1 MSNLNSFRTLRIDH
15 VKMLADLAN
24 ALAKA
29 RLFIL
34 PNVEN
39 EIVDGA
45 DEVQP
50 LVAEMR
56 VDLPPEL
63 AALMVHL
70 FIYLLNLF
78 TLQMNNIL
86 LCIARL
92 PFCCCCCA
100 SFVCCVWC
108 VGFRT
113 LGEPTTNST
122 VAKIWSLHC
131 IVATH
136 TQRRR

>member
-45 DEVQP
+45 LLDNLPSGNLIRLQTPDLFVSST
-50 LVAEMR
+50 LVR
-56 VDLPPEL
+56 SL
-63 AALMVHL
+63 
-70 FIYLLNLF
+70 
-78 TLQMNNIL
+78 
-86 LCIARL
+86 IARGAKQL
-92 PFCCCCCA
+92 P
-100 SFVCCVWC
+100 V
-108 VGFRT
+108 
-113 LGEPTTNST
+113 PPK
-122 VAKIWSLHC
+122 VADY
-131 IVATH
+131 IVKH
-136 TQRRR
+136 DLYQDPE

>member
-1 MSNLNSFRTLRIDH
+1 MSNLNFFRTLRIDR
-15 VKMLADLAN
+15 VKMLAD

-39 EIVDGA
+39 ENLDDA
-45 DEVQP
+45 DEAQP

-56 VDLPPEL
+56 VDLPREL

-86 LCIARL
+86 LCIGPFAFFLLCFFRL
-92 PFCCCCCA
+92 RDCSCII
-100 SFVCCVWC
+100 
-108 VGFRT
+108 T
-113 LGEPTTNST
+113 LIGEPTTNST
-122 VAKIWSLHC
+122 IAKIWSLHC